1 METTSGG
8 ALTDDS
14 KSTEGEEVIFE
25 GRPALV
31 PSFTVFLVS
40 IVSLG
45 TYLVF
50 RYFKVLGTH
59 YRITSRRLVIESGVF
74 SKKLEQVDLYRVT
87 DYSVARPFSQRLF
100 GTGNLILE
108 TVDRT
113 TSQVEVHEVK
123 TNVVALY
130 EKVRLATEADRT
142 RRGVKMVDY
151 E

>member
-1 METTSGG
+1 PS
-8 ALTDDS
+8 LT
-14 KSTEGEEVIFE
+14 VLF
-25 GRPALV
+25 
-31 PSFTVFLVS
+31 VS

-45 TYLVF
+45 LYLIF
-50 RYFKVLGTH
+50 RYFKVMDIH
-59 YRITSRRLVIESGVF
+59 YRITSRRLVIESGVL

-87 DYSVARPFSQRLF
+87 DYYVERPFSQRLF
-100 GTGNLILE
+100 GTGNLIFE

-113 TSQVEVHEVK
+113 TSQVEVRDIK

-130 EKVRLATEADRT
+130 EKIRLATEADRT